1 MKLCIEGTPVT
12 KKNSMKIIMVRGKMR
27 LSQSDRYKAYAKLAR
42 YQLLPHRPVKPIDY
56 PVNVRCVYYM
66 PTNRRGDLTNL
77 LAATMD
83 ILVDAHVLAD
93 DNAKIVVGHDGS
105 RVMYKADKPRTE
117 IEIKEELQSENE

>member
-66 PTNRRGDLTNL
+66 PTNL

>member
-1 MKLCIEGTPVT
+1 MKLCIEGPPVT

-27 LSQSDRYKAYAKLAR
+27 LSQSERYKTYAKLAW

-66 PTNRRGDLTNL
+66 PTNRRVDLTNL

>member
-1 MKLCIEGTPVT
+1 MKYTIRGTPIT
-12 KKNSMKIIMVRGKMR
+12 KKNSSRIILVHGKPR
-27 LSQSDRYKAYAKLAR
+27 IIPSKQFAEYEKAAL
-42 YQLLPHRPVKPIDY
+42 YQLMPVRPHTAVDY
-56 PVNVRCVYYM
+56 PVNVKCVYYM
-66 PTNRRGDLTNL
+66 PTNRRVDLTNL

-117 IEIKEELQSENE
+117 IEIKEELRNENE

>member
-66 PTNRRGDLTNL
+66 PTTRKVDLVNL
-77 LAATMD
+77 LEATLD
-83 ILVDAHVLAD
+83 ILVDARILAD

-105 RVMYKADKPRTE
+105 RVEYRATEPRVE
-117 IEIKEELQSENE
+117 IEITEEQK

>member
-27 LSQSDRYKAYAKLAR
+27 LSQSDRYKAYVKLAW

-66 PTNRRGDLTNL
+66 PTNRRVDLTNL

-105 RVMYKADKPRTE
+105 RVEYRATEPRVE
-117 IEIKEELQSENE
+117 IEITEGQK

>member
-27 LSQSDRYKAYAKLAR
+27 LSQSDRYKVYAKLAR

-66 PTNRRGDLTNL
+66 PTNRRVDLTNL

-105 RVMYKADKPRTE
+105 RVEYRATGPRVE
-117 IEIKEELQSENE
+117 IEITEAIT